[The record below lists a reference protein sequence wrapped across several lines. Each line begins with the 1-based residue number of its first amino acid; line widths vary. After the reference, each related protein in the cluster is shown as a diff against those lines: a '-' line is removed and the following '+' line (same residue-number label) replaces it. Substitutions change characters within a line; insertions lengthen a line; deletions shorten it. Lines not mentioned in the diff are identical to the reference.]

1 MNRLILMKMIGRTKA
16 GIWGNV
22 KTERIKERT
31 KEGIKQN
38 SNKSNKFDK
47 Y

>member
-1 MNRLILMKMIGRTKA
+1 MYISGRWRKC
-16 GIWGNV
+16 

-31 KEGIKQN
+31 KEDIKQN
-38 SNKSNKFDK
+38 SNKSNKLDK